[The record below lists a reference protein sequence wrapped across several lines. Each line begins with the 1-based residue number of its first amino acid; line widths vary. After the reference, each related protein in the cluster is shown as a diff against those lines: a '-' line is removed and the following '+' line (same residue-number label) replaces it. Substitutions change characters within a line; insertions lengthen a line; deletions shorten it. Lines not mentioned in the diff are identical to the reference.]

1 MSPNCTFKF
10 NEEKVFGKFEDT
22 IYKKH
27 KKYIN
32 LISSKKNIYD
42 DGGKFFVSKELRI
55 NLFLLIKKA
64 IKNINVQR
72 KKRKITIPKTI
83 PYLSIGDGKVFKL
96 DLKKEKVEIF
106 YEKQIKD
113 LKYEIFKMQY
123 SLLLGLL
130 TRHFIFSNV
139 VEDVEYYRSPNNYDE
154 RLHFLMNFLSV

>member
-1 MSPNCTFKF
+1 M
-10 NEEKVFGKFEDT
+10 
-22 IYKKH
+22 
-27 KKYIN
+27 
-32 LISSKKNIYD
+32 ISSKKNIYD
-42 DGGKFFVSKELRI
+42 DGGKFFVCKELRI

-64 IKNINVQR
+64 IRNINVQR

-106 YEKQIKD
+106 DEKKIKD
-113 LKYEIFKMQY
+113 LKYELFKMQY